1 MVIEKDEEY
10 DEKTVIEGSEQGL
23 EQGIEQGTKVQFVD
37 IANPSLVKDKIDIDN
52 VVLTDPQTAKL

>member
-23 EQGIEQGTKVQFVD
+23 EQGTKVQFVD